1 MTSLSGLK
9 GLPGQTNYSAAK
21 GGLIAATKALAQEVA
36 KEGYRQCCCTWIHT
50 DRHDQ
55 GFGRDRTEKE
65 IPANRF
71 GTPEEVAAVV
81 GFLASEEASY
91 VTGQVI
97 SVNGG
102 LYSLI
107 YFFTKVFRWT
117 NS

>member
-1 MTSLSGLK
+1 MH
-9 GLPGQTNYSAAK
+9 
-21 GGLIAATKALAQEVA
+21 ALAQEVA
-36 KEGYRQCCCTWIHT
+36 RKKVTVNAVAPGFIRT
-50 DRHDQ
+50 DMTKDL
-55 GFGRDRTEKE
+55 DETELKKE

-102 LYSLI
+102 LYS
-107 YFFTKVFRWT
+107 
-117 NS
+117 